1 MCEFATKRSAAGPV
15 LDSASMPS
23 GLVTRT
29 AGKVADRVPGLRR
42 VPVVQLL
49 TVAELALVTRDHL
62 MRLTPEERRRLV
74 TLVRVGHGRR
84 DRLTDAER
92 LELEDIVGKLAPRQ
106 LVGEAVSKLSPVPL
120 PRRLT
125 HGPRRRPR

>member
-1 MCEFATKRSAAGPV
+1 
-15 LDSASMPS
+15 MPS
-23 GLVTRT
+23 GFVTRG

-42 VPVVQLL
+42 VPLVQLL
-49 TVAELALVTRDHL
+49 TVAELTLVTRDHM
-62 MRLTPEERRRLV
+62 MRLSPGERRRLV

-84 DRLTDAER
+84 ARLTDSER
-92 LELEDIVGKLAPRQ
+92 LELEDIVAKLAPRQ

-125 HGPRRRPR
+125 HGPKRR

>member
-1 MCEFATKRSAAGPV
+1 M
-15 LDSASMPS
+15 
-23 GLVTRT
+23 VTRT

-62 MRLTPEERRRLV
+62 MRVTPEERRRLV
-74 TLVRVGHGRR
+74 TLVRVGRGRR
-84 DRLTDAER
+84 DRLTEAER
-92 LELEDIVGKLAPRQ
+92 LELEDIVDKLAPRE

-125 HGPRRRPR
+125 HGPRRQPR

>member
-1 MCEFATKRSAAGPV
+1 MA
-15 LDSASMPS
+15 S
-23 GLVTRT
+23 GLITRS
-29 AGKVADRVPGLRR
+29 AGKVAHRVPGLRR

-62 MRLTPEERRRLV
+62 ARLTSEERRRLV

-84 DRLTDAER
+84 DRLTESER
-92 LELEDIVGKLAPRQ
+92 IELEDILDKLAPRQ
-106 LVGEAVSKLSPVPL
+106 LVGEAVSRLSPVPL

-125 HGPRRRPR
+125 HGRRAR

>member
-1 MCEFATKRSAAGPV
+1 M
-15 LDSASMPS
+15 
-23 GLVTRT
+23 VTRT

-62 MRLTPEERRRLV
+62 MRVTPEERRRLV
-74 TLVRVGHGRR
+74 TLVRVGRGRR
-84 DRLTDAER
+84 DRLTEAER
-92 LELEDIVGKLAPRQ
+92 LELENIVDKLAPRE

-125 HGPRRRPR
+125 HGPRRQPR

>member
-1 MCEFATKRSAAGPV
+1 
-15 LDSASMPS
+15 MPS
-23 GLVTRT
+23 AFVTRT

-49 TVAELALVTRDHL
+49 SAAEIAMLARDHL
-62 MRLTPEERRRLV
+62 QRLTPDERRRV
-74 TLVRVGHGRR
+74 VALVRIGRGR
-84 DRLTDAER
+84 PGRLSDAQHH
-92 LELEDIVGKLAPRQ
+92 ELAELVAKLAPRT

-125 HGPRRRPR
+125 HGPRRR

>member
-1 MCEFATKRSAAGPV
+1 
-15 LDSASMPS
+15 MPS
-23 GLVTRT
+23 GFVTRT

-49 TVAELALVTRDHL
+49 SAAEIAMLARDHL
-62 MRLTPEERRRLV
+62 QRLTPEERRRVV
-74 TLVRVGHGRR
+74 TLVRIGRGR
-84 DRLTDAER
+84 PGRLSDAQHD
-92 LELEDIVGKLAPRQ
+92 ELAELVAKLAPRV

-125 HGPRRRPR
+125 HGPRRG